1 MTSTTS
7 NLNKSVNLFIFS
19 SFYISITANLNMLN
33 DYFDFQLLIG
43 VGVILTSVIAYYVYQ
58 ARKRKSIDLLTL

>member
-1 MTSTTS
+1 
-7 NLNKSVNLFIFS
+7 
-19 SFYISITANLNMLN
+19 MLN

-58 ARKRKSIDLLTL
+58 ARKRKSIDLLTLRR